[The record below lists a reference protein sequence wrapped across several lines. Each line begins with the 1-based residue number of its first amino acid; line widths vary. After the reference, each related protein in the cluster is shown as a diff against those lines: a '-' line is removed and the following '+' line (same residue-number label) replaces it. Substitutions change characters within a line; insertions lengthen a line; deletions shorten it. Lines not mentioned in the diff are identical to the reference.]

1 MSEAA
6 KDAAAAEDTQN
17 DTREEAQEA
26 VRQSAQADIQYS
38 TVESSDALFFAP
50 ENKYICQK
58 TPH

>member
-17 DTREEAQEA
+17 VTREEAQEA

-38 TVESSDALFFAP
+38 TVGSSDAFFLAP

-58 TPH
+58 TTH